1 MDREERACRLYLAW
15 RRCGAWQLREQ
26 AGLRI
31 RRLRGHHTRAARA

>member
-1 MDREERACRLYLAW
+1 MDLEARAERLFMAW
-15 RRCGAWQLREQ
+15 HRCGAWQLREQ